1 MSPRPLLVAARRSLI
16 GLPVLLLAITACSST
31 SSSTAN
37 SNGGAATSSSANG
50 PAAATSSSG
59 AGMSG
64 APSGAAGG
72 SMTSSGVAMSSSAAG
87 SVARP
92 SSPAGAV
99 SLKGKTI
106 AFIPGCTCDPY
117 YSTET
122 AGFIAAAQAAGATPL
137 VQGAA
142 DFQASQ
148 QIPVLQAVIQKRPD
162 AIVIDPTDSTALT
175 APINAAIAAGIP
187 VMTTGNNVSGTKIFT
202 AIAASSEVGGK
213 LGAQEIIK
221 DNPNGGEVVFVHI
234 KPGVSSIDD
243 RLKGF
248 KEAFAG
254 NSKFTILDNLYA
266 GADSA
271 TQAAGL
277 VSPVIAGHPKLVGI
291 FASNVITA
299 NGTANAIAA
308 AGKKGKIT
316 VIGYD
321 AGPQELIDLRAG
333 TLTAMVS
340 QNPAVI
346 GKLAVQAVGKYLAG
360 DRSMPVDQPFT
371 PLVITAA
378 NLTTPEA
385 QAGLYK

>member
-31 SSSTAN
+31 STTAN
-37 SNGGAATSSSANG
+37 SNGGAVTSSSANAG
-50 PAAATSSSG
+50 PAAATSSG
-59 AGMSG
+59 EGMSS
-64 APSGAAGG
+64 APSSAAGG
-72 SMTSSGVAMSSSAAG
+72 STASSGAVMSSVAG
-87 SVARP
+87 S
-92 SSPAGAV
+92 SSSAGAV
-99 SLKGKTI
+99 SLKGKTV

-148 QIPVLQAVIQKRPD
+148 QIPVLQAVIQKKPD

-221 DNPNGGEVVFVHI
+221 DSPNGGQVVFVHI

-321 AGPQELIDLRAG
+321 AGPQELIDLKAG
-333 TLTAMVS
+333 NLTAMVS